1 MSLAAAKTDVA
12 DAVEP
17 GIEVDAG
24 SKILV
29 VDDAANIR
37 LGLTTLLKKWGYQV
51 EAAANGREAWELLQ
65 REPMQFLITDW
76 MMPEM
81 DGLELV
87 TRVRQANWDRY
98 VYIIVLTS
106 MEDSEA
112 LVQGMQAGADDYLVK
127 PFKRDELD
135 VRIKAGQRILLLE
148 KELEKKNQDLTKAN
162 GKLSMALDTIEADLG
177 AAATMQ
183 RDLIPAPQDALGGLN
198 FRWLFEPSAF
208 VGGDTLNYLQ
218 LDEERVLF
226 YNLDVAGH
234 GVPSA
239 LVSVMLS
246 KILTPDACRE
256 MVNYDSSVEAELSP
270 HLLVTALNEK
280 FQVGFDDG
288 KYFTIILGLY
298 NRNSGVTQL
307 CQAGHPHPLIL
318 NRQGKA
324 HFVGDGGMPVGLF
337 LPVEYES
344 FEIDFHA
351 GDMLFLHS
359 DGITECEN
367 RSGEQFGPER
377 FSELVEELA
386 GNSMDDI
393 IAGID
398 RRVREWSDGKEFDDD
413 LSLLAVECIG
423 NETS

>member
-1 MSLAAAKTDVA
+1 MSLAAAKTEIAEVI
-12 DAVEP
+12 EP
-17 GIEVDAG
+17 GVEIDAG

-51 EAAANGREAWELLQ
+51 AAAANGREAWELLE

-106 MEDSEA
+106 MDDSEA

-135 VRIKAGQRILLLE
+135 VRIKAGQRILQLE

-162 GKLSMALDTIEADLG
+162 GKLSLALNTIEADLG

-218 LDEERVLF
+218 LDDERVLF

-256 MVNYDSSVEAELSP
+256 MVNYDASSDIELLP
-270 HLLVTALNEK
+270 HLLVSALNEK

-288 KYFTIILGLY
+288 KYFTIALGLY
-298 NRNSGVTQL
+298 NRRSGVTHL
-307 CQAGHPHPLIL
+307 CQAGHPHPLVL

-324 HFVGDGGMPVGLF
+324 RFVGDGGMPVGLF
-337 LPVEYES
+337 LPGDFES
-344 FEIDFHA
+344 FQIEFQA

-367 RSGEQFGPER
+367 PGGEQFGPER
-377 FSELVEELA
+377 LCALLEEFA
-386 GNSMDDI
+386 GNTMDDI
-393 IAGID
+393 LASID
-398 RRVREWSDGKEFDDD
+398 RRVREWSEGREFGDD

-423 NETS
+423 QQN